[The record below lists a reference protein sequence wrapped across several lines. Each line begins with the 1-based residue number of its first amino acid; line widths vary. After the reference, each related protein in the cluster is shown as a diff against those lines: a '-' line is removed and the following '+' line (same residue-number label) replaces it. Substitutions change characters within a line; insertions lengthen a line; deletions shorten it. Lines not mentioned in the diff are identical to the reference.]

1 MRAGNHPV
9 GVSTI
14 DTDHVGVGATWTL
27 FGHAMP
33 QVVVSDLYMP
43 PDGSVLR
50 ASTYGRSVWEFRF

>member
-1 MRAGNHPV
+1 
-9 GVSTI
+9 
-14 DTDHVGVGATWTL
+14 
-27 FGHAMP
+27 MP